1 MITIIFNL
9 NHIIP
14 FEIKTEHGMCEFIAC
29 NLLEFKREIEGS
41 LHLWGWRNEPYRIN
55 DIMVKNYMSNVLSQR
70 RFEVIGD
77 VEMEIEL
84 K

>member
-1 MITIIFNL
+1 MITILFNL

-14 FEIKTEHGMCEFIAC
+14 FEIKTEQGMCEFIAC
-29 NLLEFKREIEGS
+29 NLLHFENEIECG
-41 LHLWGWRNEPYRIN
+41 LQAEGWRKEPYRIN
-55 DIMVKNYMSNVLSQR
+55 NIMVSNYMSNVLSKK